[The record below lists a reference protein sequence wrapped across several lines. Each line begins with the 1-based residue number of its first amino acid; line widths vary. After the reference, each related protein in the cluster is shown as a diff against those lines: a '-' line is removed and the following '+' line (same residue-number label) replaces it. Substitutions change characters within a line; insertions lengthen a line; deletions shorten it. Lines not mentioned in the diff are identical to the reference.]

1 LRAFLV
7 GAVTFV
13 AALSILAFAATP
25 AVASAK
31 STPTPKPSVH
41 AVSHKKKKPESKP
54 KPKATP
60 KPAAAVTVT
69 FKVWGN
75 DAGQGTDI
83 TYSSNTDSQQTTA
96 EIDGTTW
103 TATLP
108 NDSRAEFY
116 SVDATSQD
124 FQDSTSS
131 VSCSVTVD
139 GKTATGTA
147 GGQSVCD
154 AELSNL
160 GLGWQ
165 AS

>member
-1 LRAFLV
+1 MA
-7 GAVTFV
+7 AV
-13 AALSILAFAATP
+13 SILAFAATP

-54 KPKATP
+54 KPKANP
-60 KPAAAVTVT
+60 KPAAAVTVTFT

-108 NDSRAEFY
+108 YDSRAEFY

>member
-1 LRAFLV
+1 M
-7 GAVTFV
+7 

-31 STPTPKPSVH
+31 STPTPKASVH
-41 AVSHKKKKPESKP
+41 AVSHPEKKPESKP
-54 KPKATP
+54 KPKANP
-60 KPAAAVTVT
+60 KPAAPVTVT
-69 FKVWGN
+69 FTCQVYGN

-83 TYSSNTDSQQTTA
+83 NYSSDTDSQQTTA
-96 EIDGTTW
+96 EIDGATW

-108 NDSRAEFY
+108 YDSSAEFY

-139 GKTATGTA
+139 GKAGSRYCRRSVRGRRGTVQPRVGLA
-147 GGQSVCD
+147 GQ
-154 AELSNL
+154 LT
-160 GLGWQ
+160 
-165 AS
+165 